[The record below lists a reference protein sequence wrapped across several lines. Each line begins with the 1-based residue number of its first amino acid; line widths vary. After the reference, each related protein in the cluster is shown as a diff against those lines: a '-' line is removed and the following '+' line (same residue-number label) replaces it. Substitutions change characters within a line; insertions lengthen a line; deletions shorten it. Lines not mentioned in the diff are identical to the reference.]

1 MFSIIPPEFANQIY
15 DLLVEY
21 GAREEDRK
29 MFVYHAE
36 RGGFSEWRFQGIFG
50 FGGKFR
56 NYSNKWYVDYYKE
69 DQTPE
74 RDKAEKELTDK
85 LEALRRGT

>member
-1 MFSIIPPEFANQIY
+1 MYSVIPPEWANQIY

-21 GAREEDRK
+21 GALEDDRQS
-29 MFVYHAE
+29 FIYHAE
-36 RGGFSEWRFQGIFG
+36 RGGFDEWRFQGIFG

-56 NYSNKWYVDYYKE
+56 NRGDKWYVDYYQE
-69 DQTPE
+69 HQTPE
-74 RDKAEKELTDK
+74 RDTAEKELTEK